1 MYKQVELIM
10 TRNCDNP
17 ECEEVIYRDTLDKD
31 IAYRVEGAKPK
42 FVCSIECVEVL
53 DNAAPK

>member
-17 ECEEVIYRDTLDKD
+17 ECDEVIYRDTLDKD
-31 IAYRVEGAKPK
+31 IAYRVEDAKPK
-42 FVCSIECVEVL
+42 FVCSIECANEV
-53 DNAAPK
+53 NK